1 MRRRLV
7 ALAIAVVLPLP
18 GLAAEVTV
26 QPGETLSQIAD
37 RLGISTSRLMKLNG
51 ITNPDHVESGSKL
64 TVPNSVSNSGRAK
77 GTSTLSNAKTTKVT
91 VKDGETLSE
100 IADRHGMSVNE
111 LVRLNDLSN
120 ADHVE
125 TGSTLRVKA
134 TAGGSSRSADG
145 SSSYRKGA
153 SQHVVQPGE
162 NLSTIAEGYG
172 VPMSRLVAI
181 NGLPDA
187 NHVEVGM
194 RLRLKGN
201 PPTSAAP
208 VAPSQRS
215 TSPAASAEAPPS
227 RSVAPTPETSP
238 RATTAPVVAPAMGAV
253 PRATV
258 PQSDAPSTVT
268 FPQTRPATGATAMA
282 SPVVASPVVANPVGA
297 SPVVARPV
305 VANPVVARPVV
316 ARPVVA
322 TPVVATPVVAR
333 PVMAKPVV
341 TAPAPRAS
349 VARASQAPV
358 SSVLPAEASSRTDWR
373 PYGPLQVDW
382 ANWQPMG
389 GSLVAPT
396 ISNKGETL
404 YLAINCS
411 ARKMNAT
418 SSNGDWKTW
427 EDPRANFEV
436 KLVNDRCRQSRL

>member
-37 RLGISTSRLMKLNG
+37 RLGISMTRLMKLNG

-64 TVPNSVSNSGRAK
+64 TVPNSGSSSGRAK
-77 GTSTLSNAKTTKVT
+77 GSSTSSTAKTTKVT

-134 TAGGSSRSADG
+134 TAVASSRAADG
-145 SSSYRKGA
+145 PSSYRKGA
-153 SQHVVQPGE
+153 SEHVVQPGQ
-162 NLSTIAEGYG
+162 NLSSIAEGYG

-181 NGLPDA
+181 NGLQDA

-208 VAPSQRS
+208 S
-215 TSPAASAEAPPS
+215 TEAPPS
-227 RSVAPTPETSP
+227 RSVAPAPEASPMATSP
-238 RATTAPVVAPAMGAV
+238 SATTAPVVAPA
-253 PRATV
+253 
-258 PQSDAPSTVT
+258 
-268 FPQTRPATGATAMA
+268 TAMA
-282 SPVVASPVVANPVGA
+282 NPVVASPIVA

-305 VANPVVARPVV
+305 VTRPVV
-316 ARPVVA
+316 T
-322 TPVVATPVVAR
+322 TPVV
-333 PVMAKPVV
+333 AKPVV

-349 VARASQAPV
+349 VARASQAPI
-358 SSVLPAEASSRTDWR
+358 SSVLPAEASNRTDWR

>member
-37 RLGISTSRLMKLNG
+37 RLGISMTRLMKLNG

-64 TVPNSVSNSGRAK
+64 TVPSSVSSSGRAK
-77 GTSTLSNAKTTKVT
+77 GASSSSNVNITKVT

-111 LVRLNDLSN
+111 LVRLNALSN

-134 TAGGSSRSADG
+134 SAVTSSRSADG
-145 SSSYRKGA
+145 PSSYRKGA

-181 NGLPDA
+181 NGLQDA

-201 PPTSAAP
+201 PPTSAA
-208 VAPSQRS
+208 AS
-215 TSPAASAEAPPS
+215 TEAPPS
-227 RSVAPTPETSP
+227 RSVAPAPETSP
-238 RATTAPVVAPAMGAV
+238 TATTAP
-253 PRATV
+253 
-258 PQSDAPSTVT
+258 QSEASSTVT
-268 FPQTRPATGATAMA
+268 IPQTRPATGTTAM
-282 SPVVASPVVANPVGA
+282 ANPVGA
-297 SPVVARPV
+297 SPVVANPVVASPIVARPV
-305 VANPVVARPVV
+305 VANPVL

-322 TPVVATPVVAR
+322 TPVVATPVVAT
-333 PVMAKPVV
+333 PVVAKPAV
-341 TAPAPRAS
+341 TAPAARAS
-349 VARASQAPV
+349 VARASQAPI
-358 SSVLPAEASSRTDWR
+358 SSGLPAEASNRTDWR

-427 EDPRANFEV
+427 EDPRASFEV

>member
-37 RLGISTSRLMKLNG
+37 RLGISMTRLMKLNG

-64 TVPNSVSNSGRAK
+64 TVPSSVSSSGRAK
-77 GTSTLSNAKTTKVT
+77 GTSTSSNANTTKVT

-111 LVRLNDLSN
+111 LVRLNALSN

-134 TAGGSSRSADG
+134 SAVASSRSADG
-145 SSSYRKGA
+145 PSSYRKGA

-181 NGLPDA
+181 NGLQDA

-201 PPTSAAP
+201 PPTSAA
-208 VAPSQRS
+208 AS
-215 TSPAASAEAPPS
+215 TEAPPN
-227 RSVAPTPETSP
+227 RSVAPAPETSP
-238 RATTAPVVAPAMGAV
+238 TATTAPVLAPAMGAV

-258 PQSDAPSTVT
+258 AQSDASSTVT
-268 FPQTRPATGATAMA
+268 LPQTRPATGTTAMA
-282 SPVVASPVVANPVGA
+282 NPVVASPLVA
-297 SPVVARPV
+297 S
-305 VANPVVARPVV
+305 PVV

-322 TPVVATPVVAR
+322 TPVVA
-333 PVMAKPVV
+333 KPVV
-341 TAPAPRAS
+341 TAPAARAS
-349 VARASQAPV
+349 VARASQAPI
-358 SSVLPAEASSRTDWR
+358 SSVLPAEASNRTDWR

-427 EDPRANFEV
+427 EDPRASFEV

>member
-37 RLGISTSRLMKLNG
+37 RLGISTARLMKLNG

-64 TVPNSVSNSGRAK
+64 TVPNSISSSGRAR
-77 GTSTLSNAKTTKVT
+77 GSSTSSNTKTTKVI

-134 TAGGSSRSADG
+134 SAVASSRSADG
-145 SSSYRKGA
+145 PSSYRKGA
-153 SQHVVQPGE
+153 SEHVVQPGQ

-208 VAPSQRS
+208 S
-215 TSPAASAEAPPS
+215 TEAPPR
-227 RSVAPTPETSP
+227 RSVAPAPETSP
-238 RATTAPVVAPAMGAV
+238 RATTAPVVAPAI
-253 PRATV
+253 
-258 PQSDAPSTVT
+258 
-268 FPQTRPATGATAMA
+268 AM
-282 SPVVASPVVANPVGA
+282 ANPVA
-297 SPVVARPV
+297 ARPVVVSPVVARPV
-305 VANPVVARPVV
+305 VASPVVTRPVLATPVVTTPVVAK
-316 ARPVVA
+316 PVVA
-322 TPVVATPVVAR
+322 TP
-333 PVMAKPVV
+333 
-341 TAPAPRAS
+341 APRTS

-358 SSVLPAEASSRTDWR
+358 SSVLPAEAASRTDWR

-427 EDPRANFEV
+427 EDPRAGFEV

>member
-1 MRRRLV
+1 
-7 ALAIAVVLPLP
+7 
-18 GLAAEVTV
+18 
-26 QPGETLSQIAD
+26 
-37 RLGISTSRLMKLNG
+37 
-51 ITNPDHVESGSKL
+51 
-64 TVPNSVSNSGRAK
+64 
-77 GTSTLSNAKTTKVT
+77 
-91 VKDGETLSE
+91 
-100 IADRHGMSVNE
+100 
-111 LVRLNDLSN
+111 
-120 ADHVE
+120 VE

-134 TAGGSSRSADG
+134 SAVSSSRSADG
-145 SSSYRKGA
+145 PSSYRKGA

-181 NGLPDA
+181 NGLQDA

-201 PPTSAAP
+201 PPTSAA
-208 VAPSQRS
+208 AS
-215 TSPAASAEAPPS
+215 TEAPPS
-227 RSVAPTPETSP
+227 RSVAPAPETSP
-238 RATTAPVVAPAMGAV
+238 TATTAP
-253 PRATV
+253 
-258 PQSDAPSTVT
+258 QSEASSTVT
-268 FPQTRPATGATAMA
+268 IPQTRPATGTTAMA
-282 SPVVASPVVANPVGA
+282 NPVVASPVVANPVVA
-297 SPVVARPV
+297 SPIVARPV
-305 VANPVVARPVV
+305 VANPVL

-322 TPVVATPVVAR
+322 TPVVATPVVAT
-333 PVMAKPVV
+333 PVVAKPAV
-341 TAPAPRAS
+341 TAPAARAS
-349 VARASQAPV
+349 VARASQAPI
-358 SSVLPAEASSRTDWR
+358 SSGLPAEASNRTDWR

-427 EDPRANFEV
+427 EDPRASFEV

>member
-37 RLGISTSRLMKLNG
+37 RLGISMTRLMKLNG

-64 TVPNSVSNSGRAK
+64 TVPSSVSSSGRAK
-77 GTSTLSNAKTTKVT
+77 GASSSSNVNTTKVT

-111 LVRLNDLSN
+111 LVRLNALSN

-134 TAGGSSRSADG
+134 SAVSSSRSADG
-145 SSSYRKGA
+145 PSSYRKGA

-181 NGLPDA
+181 NGLQDA

-201 PPTSAAP
+201 PPTSAA
-208 VAPSQRS
+208 AS
-215 TSPAASAEAPPS
+215 TEAPPS
-227 RSVAPTPETSP
+227 RSAAPAPETSP
-238 RATTAPVVAPAMGAV
+238 TATTAP
-253 PRATV
+253 
-258 PQSDAPSTVT
+258 QSDASSTVT
-268 FPQTRPATGATAMA
+268 VPQTRPATGTTAMA
-282 SPVVASPVVANPVGA
+282 SPVVASPVVANPVVA
-297 SPVVARPV
+297 NPIVARPV
-305 VANPVVARPVV
+305 VANPVL

-322 TPVVATPVVAR
+322 TPVVA
-333 PVMAKPVV
+333 KPAV
-341 TAPAPRAS
+341 TAPAARAS

-427 EDPRANFEV
+427 EDPRASFEV

>member
-37 RLGISTSRLMKLNG
+37 RLGVSMTRLMKLNG

-64 TVPNSVSNSGRAK
+64 TVPNSVSSSGRAK
-77 GTSTLSNAKTTKVT
+77 GTSTSSTAKTTKVT

-100 IADRHGMSVNE
+100 IADRYGMSVNE

-134 TAGGSSRSADG
+134 SAVASSGAADG
-145 SSSYRKGA
+145 PSSYRKGA
-153 SQHVVQPGE
+153 SEHVVQPGQ
-162 NLSTIAEGYG
+162 NLSSIAEGYG

-181 NGLPDA
+181 NGLQDA

-208 VAPSQRS
+208 S
-215 TSPAASAEAPPS
+215 TEAPPS
-227 RSVAPTPETSP
+227 RSVAPAPETSP
-238 RATTAPVVAPAMGAV
+238 RATSPSATTAPVVAPA
-253 PRATV
+253 
-258 PQSDAPSTVT
+258 
-268 FPQTRPATGATAMA
+268 TAMA
-282 SPVVASPVVANPVGA
+282 NPVVASPIVA

-305 VANPVVARPVV
+305 VTRPVV
-316 ARPVVA
+316 
-322 TPVVATPVVAR
+322 
-333 PVMAKPVV
+333 AKPVV

-349 VARASQAPV
+349 VARASQAPI
-358 SSVLPAEASSRTDWR
+358 SSVLPAEASNRTDWR

>member
-1 MRRRLV
+1 
-7 ALAIAVVLPLP
+7 
-18 GLAAEVTV
+18 
-26 QPGETLSQIAD
+26 
-37 RLGISTSRLMKLNG
+37 
-51 ITNPDHVESGSKL
+51 
-64 TVPNSVSNSGRAK
+64 
-77 GTSTLSNAKTTKVT
+77 
-91 VKDGETLSE
+91 
-100 IADRHGMSVNE
+100 MSVNE
-111 LVRLNDLSN
+111 LVRLNALSN

-134 TAGGSSRSADG
+134 SSVASSRSADG
-145 SSSYRKGA
+145 PSSYRKGS

-181 NGLPDA
+181 NGLQDA

-201 PPTSAAP
+201 PPTSAAS
-208 VAPSQRS
+208 VTPSQRS
-215 TSPAASAEAPPS
+215 SSPAPGTEPLPS
-227 RSVAPTPETSP
+227 RSVAPNPETSP
-238 RATTAPVVAPAMGAV
+238 RATTAPVVAPAMVAV

-258 PQSDAPSTVT
+258 PQSDAPSRVT
-268 FPQTRPATGATAMA
+268 LPQTRPATGTTATANPVVA
-282 SPVVASPVVANPVGA
+282 SPVVASPVVA
-297 SPVVARPV
+297 S
-305 VANPVVARPVV
+305 
-316 ARPVVA
+316 PVVA
-322 TPVVATPVVAR
+322 TPVA
-333 PVMAKPVV
+333 AKPVV

-349 VARASQAPV
+349 LARASQAPI
-358 SSVLPAEASSRTDWR
+358 SSVLPAEASNRTDWR

>member
-7 ALAIAVVLPLP
+7 ALAFALVLPLP

-37 RLGISTSRLMKLNG
+37 RLGISMTRLMKLNG

-64 TVPNSVSNSGRAK
+64 TVPNSVSSPGRAK
-77 GTSTLSNAKTTKVT
+77 GSSTSSTAKTTKVT

-134 TAGGSSRSADG
+134 SAVASSGAADG
-145 SSSYRKGA
+145 PSSYRKGA
-153 SQHVVQPGE
+153 SEHVVQPGQ
-162 NLSTIAEGYG
+162 NLSSIAEGYG

-181 NGLPDA
+181 NGLQDA

-208 VAPSQRS
+208 SR
-215 TSPAASAEAPPS
+215 EAPPS
-227 RSVAPTPETSP
+227 RSAAPAPEASPRATSP
-238 RATTAPVVAPAMGAV
+238 ATTAPVVAPG
-253 PRATV
+253 
-258 PQSDAPSTVT
+258 
-268 FPQTRPATGATAMA
+268 TAMA
-282 SPVVASPVVANPVGA
+282 NPVVASPIVASPIVA
-297 SPVVARPV
+297 SPVLARPV
-305 VANPVVARPVV
+305 VT
-316 ARPVVA
+316 RPVVA
-322 TPVVATPVVAR
+322 TPVVTTPVVATPVV
-333 PVMAKPVV
+333 AKPVV

-349 VARASQAPV
+349 VARASQAPI
-358 SSVLPAEASSRTDWR
+358 SSVLPAEASNRTDWR

>member
-7 ALAIAVVLPLP
+7 ALAFALVLPLP

-37 RLGISTSRLMKLNG
+37 RLGISMTRLMKLNG

-64 TVPNSVSNSGRAK
+64 TVPNSVSSPGRAK
-77 GTSTLSNAKTTKVT
+77 GSSTSSTAKTTKVT

-134 TAGGSSRSADG
+134 SAVASSGAADG
-145 SSSYRKGA
+145 PSSYRKGA
-153 SQHVVQPGE
+153 SEHVVQPGQ
-162 NLSTIAEGYG
+162 NLSSIAEGYG

-181 NGLPDA
+181 NGLQDA

-208 VAPSQRS
+208 SR
-215 TSPAASAEAPPS
+215 EAPPS
-227 RSVAPTPETSP
+227 RSAAPAPEASPRATSP
-238 RATTAPVVAPAMGAV
+238 ATTAPVVAPG
-253 PRATV
+253 
-258 PQSDAPSTVT
+258 
-268 FPQTRPATGATAMA
+268 TAMA
-282 SPVVASPVVANPVGA
+282 NPVVASPIVASPIVA
-297 SPVVARPV
+297 SPVLARPV
-305 VANPVVARPVV
+305 VT
-316 ARPVVA
+316 RPVVA
-322 TPVVATPVVAR
+322 TPVVATPVV
-333 PVMAKPVV
+333 AKPVV

-349 VARASQAPV
+349 VARASQAPI
-358 SSVLPAEASSRTDWR
+358 SSVLPAEASNRTDWR

>member
-37 RLGISTSRLMKLNG
+37 RLGISMTRLMKLNG

-64 TVPNSVSNSGRAK
+64 TVPSSVSSSGRAK
-77 GTSTLSNAKTTKVT
+77 GASSSSNVNTTKVT

-111 LVRLNDLSN
+111 LVRLNALSN

-134 TAGGSSRSADG
+134 SAVASSRSADG
-145 SSSYRKGA
+145 PSSYRKGA

-181 NGLPDA
+181 NGLQDA

-201 PPTSAAP
+201 PPTSAA
-208 VAPSQRS
+208 AS
-215 TSPAASAEAPPS
+215 TEAPPS
-227 RSVAPTPETSP
+227 RPVAPAPETSP
-238 RATTAPVVAPAMGAV
+238 TATTAP
-253 PRATV
+253 
-258 PQSDAPSTVT
+258 QSDASSTVT
-268 FPQTRPATGATAMA
+268 VPQTRPATGTTAMA
-282 SPVVASPVVANPVGA
+282 NPVVASPVVANPVVA
-297 SPVVARPV
+297 SPI
-305 VANPVVARPVV
+305 V

-322 TPVVATPVVAR
+322 TPVVA
-333 PVMAKPVV
+333 KPAV
-341 TAPAPRAS
+341 TAPAARAS
-349 VARASQAPV
+349 VARASQTPI
-358 SSVLPAEASSRTDWR
+358 SSGLPAEASNRTDWR

-427 EDPRANFEV
+427 EDPRASFEV

>member
-37 RLGISTSRLMKLNG
+37 RLGISMTRLMKLNG

-64 TVPNSVSNSGRAK
+64 TVPSSVSSSGRAK
-77 GTSTLSNAKTTKVT
+77 GTSTSSNANTTKVT

-100 IADRHGMSVNE
+100 IADRHGMSLNE
-111 LVRLNDLSN
+111 LVRLNALSN

-134 TAGGSSRSADG
+134 SAVASSRSADG
-145 SSSYRKGA
+145 PSSYRKGA

-181 NGLPDA
+181 NGLQDA

-201 PPTSAAP
+201 PPTSAA
-208 VAPSQRS
+208 AS
-215 TSPAASAEAPPS
+215 TEAPPN
-227 RSVAPTPETSP
+227 RSVAPAPETSP
-238 RATTAPVVAPAMGAV
+238 TATTAP
-253 PRATV
+253 
-258 PQSDAPSTVT
+258 QSDASSTVT
-268 FPQTRPATGATAMA
+268 LPQTRPATGTTAMA
-282 SPVVASPVVANPVGA
+282 NPVVASPLVA
-297 SPVVARPV
+297 S
-305 VANPVVARPVV
+305 PVV

-322 TPVVATPVVAR
+322 TPVVA
-333 PVMAKPVV
+333 KPVV
-341 TAPAPRAS
+341 TAPAARAN
-349 VARASQAPV
+349 VARASQAPI
-358 SSVLPAEASSRTDWR
+358 SSVLPAEASNRTDWR

-427 EDPRANFEV
+427 EDPRASFEV

>member
-7 ALAIAVVLPLP
+7 ALAIALVLPLP

-37 RLGISTSRLMKLNG
+37 RLGISMTRLMKLNG

-64 TVPNSVSNSGRAK
+64 TVPNSVSSSGQAK
-77 GTSTLSNAKTTKVT
+77 GSSTSSTAKTTKVT

-134 TAGGSSRSADG
+134 SAVASSGAADG
-145 SSSYRKGA
+145 PSSYRKGA
-153 SQHVVQPGE
+153 SEHVVQPGQ
-162 NLSTIAEGYG
+162 NLSSIAEGYG
-172 VPMSRLVAI
+172 VSMSRLVAI
-181 NGLPDA
+181 NGLQDA

-208 VAPSQRS
+208 SR
-215 TSPAASAEAPPS
+215 EAPPS
-227 RSVAPTPETSP
+227 RSAAPAPEASP
-238 RATTAPVVAPAMGAV
+238 RASAPVVAPA
-253 PRATV
+253 
-258 PQSDAPSTVT
+258 
-268 FPQTRPATGATAMA
+268 TAMANPVVANPVVANPVVA
-282 SPVVASPVVANPVGA
+282 SPVVASPVVA
-297 SPVVARPV
+297 RPV
-305 VANPVVARPVV
+305 VTTPVV

-322 TPVVATPVVAR
+322 TPVVA
-333 PVMAKPVV
+333 KPVV
-341 TAPAPRAS
+341 TTPAPRAS

-358 SSVLPAEASSRTDWR
+358 SSVLPAEASNRTDWR

>member
-64 TVPNSVSNSGRAK
+64 TVPNSVSSSGRAK
-77 GTSTLSNAKTTKVT
+77 GTSNSSNAATTKVT
-91 VKDGETLSE
+91 VKDGQTLSE
-100 IADRHGMSVNE
+100 IADRYGMSVNE
-111 LVRLNDLSN
+111 LMRLNDLSN

-134 TAGGSSRSADG
+134 SAVASSRSADG
-145 SSSYRKGA
+145 PSSYRKGA
-153 SQHVVQPGE
+153 REHVVQPGE

-215 TSPAASAEAPPS
+215 TSPAPSAAVPAS
-227 RSVAPTPETSP
+227 RSVAPTSEASP
-238 RATTAPVVAPAMGAV
+238 RATTAPVVAPAM
-253 PRATV
+253 
-258 PQSDAPSTVT
+258 
-268 FPQTRPATGATAMA
+268 ATGATAMA
-282 SPVVASPVVANPVGA
+282 NPVA
-297 SPVVARPV
+297 ANTVVARPV
-305 VANPVVARPVV
+305 AVS
-316 ARPVVA
+316 PVVA

-333 PVMAKPVV
+333 PVVAAPVVAKPIVA
-341 TAPAPRAS
+341 TPAPRTS

-427 EDPRANFEV
+427 EDPRAGFEV

>member
-1 MRRRLV
+1 MRRRLA
-7 ALAIAVVLPLP
+7 ALAIALVLPLP

-37 RLGISTSRLMKLNG
+37 RLGISTARLMKLNG

-64 TVPNSVSNSGRAK
+64 TVPNSVSTTGRAK
-77 GTSTLSNAKTTKVT
+77 GTGSSSSGPTTKVT

-111 LVRLNDLSN
+111 LMRLNDLSN

-134 TAGGSSRSADG
+134 GAVASSRSAEG
-145 SSSYRKGA
+145 PSSYRKGA
-153 SQHVVQPGE
+153 SEHVVQPGE
-162 NLSTIAEGYG
+162 NLSNIAEGYG
-172 VPMSRLVAI
+172 VPMGRLVAI
-181 NGLPDA
+181 NGLQDPD
-187 NHVEVGM
+187 HVEVGM

-201 PPTSAAP
+201 PPSSAAP
-208 VAPSQRS
+208 STEVAP
-215 TSPAASAEAPPS
+215 T
-227 RSVAPTPETSP
+227 RSVAPTPVTSP
-238 RATTAPVVAPAMGAV
+238 RATTAPVVATPMAAAV
-253 PRATV
+253 PRAA
-258 PQSDAPSTVT
+258 APSTVGLL
-268 FPQTRPATGATAMA
+268 QVRPATESTAM
-282 SPVVASPVVANPVGA
+282 V
-297 SPVVARPV
+297 RPV
-305 VANPVVARPVV
+305 VANPVVASPLV
-316 ARPVVA
+316 AKPVVA
-322 TPVVATPVVAR
+322 TP
-333 PVMAKPVV
+333 
-341 TAPAPRAS
+341 APRTT

-396 ISNKGETL
+396 ISAKGETL
-404 YLAINCS
+404 YVAINCS

-427 EDPRANFEV
+427 DDPRAGFEV
-436 KLVNDRCRQSRL
+436 KLVNDRCRQGRL

>member
-37 RLGISTSRLMKLNG
+37 RLGISMTRLMKLNG

-64 TVPNSVSNSGRAK
+64 TVPSSVSSSGRAK
-77 GTSTLSNAKTTKVT
+77 GTSTSSNANTTKVT

-111 LVRLNDLSN
+111 LVRLNALSN

-134 TAGGSSRSADG
+134 SAVASSRSADG
-145 SSSYRKGA
+145 PSSYRKGA
-153 SQHVVQPGE
+153 SQHMVQPGE

-181 NGLPDA
+181 NGLQDA

-208 VAPSQRS
+208 S
-215 TSPAASAEAPPS
+215 TEALPS
-227 RSVAPTPETSP
+227 RSEAPAPDASPRATSP
-238 RATTAPVVAPAMGAV
+238 SATTAPVVAPAVVAV

-268 FPQTRPATGATAMA
+268 LPQTRPATGTTAMA
-282 SPVVASPVVANPVGA
+282 NPVVASPLVA
-297 SPVVARPV
+297 S
-305 VANPVVARPVV
+305 PVV

-322 TPVVATPVVAR
+322 TPVV
-333 PVMAKPVV
+333 AKPVV

-349 VARASQAPV
+349 VARASQAPI
-358 SSVLPAEASSRTDWR
+358 SSVLPAEASNRTDWR

-427 EDPRANFEV
+427 EDPRASFEV

>member
-37 RLGISTSRLMKLNG
+37 RLGISMTRLMKLNG

-64 TVPNSVSNSGRAK
+64 TVPSSVSSSGRGK
-77 GTSTLSNAKTTKVT
+77 GASSSSTAKTTKVT

-134 TAGGSSRSADG
+134 SAVTSSRAADG
-145 SSSYRKGA
+145 PSSYRKGA
-153 SQHVVQPGE
+153 SEHVVQPGQ
-162 NLSTIAEGYG
+162 NLSSIAEGYG

-181 NGLPDA
+181 NGLQDA

-208 VAPSQRS
+208 SS
-215 TSPAASAEAPPS
+215 EAPPS
-227 RSVAPTPETSP
+227 RAVAPASEASPMATSP
-238 RATTAPVVAPAMGAV
+238 SATTAPVVAPA
-253 PRATV
+253 
-258 PQSDAPSTVT
+258 
-268 FPQTRPATGATAMA
+268 TAMANPVVASPIVA
-282 SPVVASPVVANPVGA
+282 SPVVASPVVA
-297 SPVVARPV
+297 RPV
-305 VANPVVARPVV
+305 VTRPVV
-316 ARPVVA
+316 T
-322 TPVVATPVVAR
+322 TPVV
-333 PVMAKPVV
+333 AKPVV

-349 VARASQAPV
+349 VARASQAPI
-358 SSVLPAEASSRTDWR
+358 SSVLPAEASNRTDWR

>member
-37 RLGISTSRLMKLNG
+37 RLGISMTRLMKLNG

-64 TVPNSVSNSGRAK
+64 TVPSSVSSSGRGK
-77 GTSTLSNAKTTKVT
+77 GASSSSTANTTKVT

-111 LVRLNDLSN
+111 LVRLNALSN

-134 TAGGSSRSADG
+134 SAVSSSRSADG
-145 SSSYRKGA
+145 PSSYRKGA

-181 NGLPDA
+181 NGLQDA

-201 PPTSAAP
+201 PPTSAA
-208 VAPSQRS
+208 AS
-215 TSPAASAEAPPS
+215 TEAPPS
-227 RSVAPTPETSP
+227 RSVAPAPETSP
-238 RATTAPVVAPAMGAV
+238 TATTAP
-253 PRATV
+253 
-258 PQSDAPSTVT
+258 QSDASSTVT
-268 FPQTRPATGATAMA
+268 IPQTRPATGTTAMA
-282 SPVVASPVVANPVGA
+282 SPVVASPVVANPVVA
-297 SPVVARPV
+297 NPIVARPV
-305 VANPVVARPVV
+305 VS
-316 ARPVVA
+316 
-322 TPVVATPVVAR
+322 TPVVATPVVA
-333 PVMAKPVV
+333 KPVV
-341 TAPAPRAS
+341 TAPAARAS
-349 VARASQAPV
+349 VARASQAPI
-358 SSVLPAEASSRTDWR
+358 SSVLPAEASNRTDWR

-427 EDPRANFEV
+427 EDPRASFEV

>member
-37 RLGISTSRLMKLNG
+37 RLGVSMTRLMKLNG

-64 TVPNSVSNSGRAK
+64 TVPNSVSSSGRAK
-77 GTSTLSNAKTTKVT
+77 GTSTSSTAKTTKVT

-134 TAGGSSRSADG
+134 SAVASSGAADG
-145 SSSYRKGA
+145 PSSYRKGA
-153 SQHVVQPGE
+153 SEHVVQPGQ
-162 NLSTIAEGYG
+162 NLSSIAEGYG

-181 NGLPDA
+181 NGLQDA

-201 PPTSAAP
+201 PPTSAA
-208 VAPSQRS
+208 SS
-215 TSPAASAEAPPS
+215 TEAPPS
-227 RSVAPTPETSP
+227 RSVAPAPETSP
-238 RATTAPVVAPAMGAV
+238 RATSPSATTAPVVAPA
-253 PRATV
+253 
-258 PQSDAPSTVT
+258 
-268 FPQTRPATGATAMA
+268 TAMANPVVA
-282 SPVVASPVVANPVGA
+282 SPVVASPVVASPIVA

-305 VANPVVARPVV
+305 VTRPVM
-316 ARPVVA
+316 A
-322 TPVVATPVVAR
+322 TPVVATPVVAK
-333 PVMAKPVV
+333 PVVSKPVV

-349 VARASQAPV
+349 VARASQAPI
-358 SSVLPAEASSRTDWR
+358 SSVLPAEASNRTDWR

>member
-1 MRRRLV
+1 V
-7 ALAIAVVLPLP
+7 A
-18 GLAAEVTV
+18 
-26 QPGETLSQIAD
+26 S
-37 RLGISTSRLMKLNG
+37 
-51 ITNPDHVESGSKL
+51 SG
-64 TVPNSVSNSGRAK
+64 A
-77 GTSTLSNAKTTKVT
+77 
-91 VKDGETLSE
+91 
-100 IADRHGMSVNE
+100 
-111 LVRLNDLSN
+111 
-120 ADHVE
+120 
-125 TGSTLRVKA
+125 
-134 TAGGSSRSADG
+134 ADG
-145 SSSYRKGA
+145 PSSYRKGA
-153 SQHVVQPGE
+153 SEHVVQPGQ
-162 NLSTIAEGYG
+162 NLSSIAEGYG

-181 NGLPDA
+181 NGLQDA

-208 VAPSQRS
+208 S
-215 TSPAASAEAPPS
+215 TEAPPS
-227 RSVAPTPETSP
+227 RSVAPASEASPMATSP
-238 RATTAPVVAPAMGAV
+238 IATTAPVVAPA
-253 PRATV
+253 
-258 PQSDAPSTVT
+258 
-268 FPQTRPATGATAMA
+268 TAMANPVVA
-282 SPVVASPVVANPVGA
+282 SPVVASPVVA
-297 SPVVARPV
+297 RPIITT
-305 VANPVVARPVV
+305 
-316 ARPVVA
+316 PVVA
-322 TPVVATPVVAR
+322 TPVVATPVVA
-333 PVMAKPVV
+333 KPIVA
-341 TAPAPRAS
+341 TPAPRTS

>member
-37 RLGISTSRLMKLNG
+37 RLGISMTRLMKLNG

-64 TVPNSVSNSGRAK
+64 TVPNSVSSSGRAQ
-77 GTSTLSNAKTTKVT
+77 GTSTSSNAKTTKVT

-111 LVRLNDLSN
+111 LVRLNALSN

-134 TAGGSSRSADG
+134 SSVASSRSADG
-145 SSSYRKGA
+145 PSSYRKGS

-181 NGLPDA
+181 NGLQDA

-201 PPTSAAP
+201 PPTSAAS
-208 VAPSQRS
+208 VTPSQRS
-215 TSPAASAEAPPS
+215 SSPAPGTEPLPS
-227 RSVAPTPETSP
+227 RSVAPNPETSP
-238 RATTAPVVAPAMGAV
+238 RATTAPVVAPAMVAV

-258 PQSDAPSTVT
+258 PQSDAPSRVT
-268 FPQTRPATGATAMA
+268 LPQTRPATGTTATANPLVANPVVA
-282 SPVVASPVVANPVGA
+282 SPVVASPVVA
-297 SPVVARPV
+297 
-305 VANPVVARPVV
+305 
-316 ARPVVA
+316 
-322 TPVVATPVVAR
+322 TPVA
-333 PVMAKPVV
+333 AKPVV

-349 VARASQAPV
+349 LARASQAPI
-358 SSVLPAEASSRTDWR
+358 SSVLPAEASNRTDWR

-427 EDPRANFEV
+427 EDPRASFEV

>member
-37 RLGISTSRLMKLNG
+37 RLGVSMTRLMKLNG

-64 TVPNSVSNSGRAK
+64 TVPNSVSSSGRAK
-77 GTSTLSNAKTTKVT
+77 GSSTSSTAKTTKVT

-134 TAGGSSRSADG
+134 SAVASSRAADG
-145 SSSYRKGA
+145 PSSYRKGA
-153 SQHVVQPGE
+153 SEHVVQPGQ
-162 NLSTIAEGYG
+162 NLSSIAEGYG

-181 NGLPDA
+181 NGLQDA

-208 VAPSQRS
+208 S
-215 TSPAASAEAPPS
+215 TEAPPS
-227 RSVAPTPETSP
+227 RAVAPASEASPMATSP
-238 RATTAPVVAPAMGAV
+238 SATTAPVVAPA
-253 PRATV
+253 
-258 PQSDAPSTVT
+258 
-268 FPQTRPATGATAMA
+268 TAMANPVVASPIVA
-282 SPVVASPVVANPVGA
+282 SPVVASPVVTT
-297 SPVVARPV
+297 PVVTRPV
-305 VANPVVARPVV
+305 VT
-316 ARPVVA
+316 RPVVA
-322 TPVVATPVVAR
+322 TPVVAKPVVS
-333 PVMAKPVV
+333 KPVV

-349 VARASQAPV
+349 VARASQAPI
-358 SSVLPAEASSRTDWR
+358 SSVLPAEASNRTDWR

>member
-7 ALAIAVVLPLP
+7 AFAIAVVLPLP

-37 RLGISTSRLMKLNG
+37 RLGISMTRLMKLNG

-64 TVPNSVSNSGRAK
+64 TVPNSGSSSGRAK
-77 GTSTLSNAKTTKVT
+77 GPSSSSTAKSVKVT

-134 TAGGSSRSADG
+134 SAVASSRSADG
-145 SSSYRKGA
+145 PSSYRKGA
-153 SQHVVQPGE
+153 SEHVVQPGQ

-181 NGLPDA
+181 NGLQDA
-187 NHVEVGM
+187 DHVEVGM

-215 TSPAASAEAPPS
+215 SSPAPSGEAPPS
-227 RSVAPTPETSP
+227 RSVAPGPETSP
-238 RATTAPVVAPAMGAV
+238 RATTAPVVAPAVVAV

-258 PQSDAPSTVT
+258 PQADAPSTVT
-268 FPQTRPATGATAMA
+268 FPQTRPATGTTAMA
-282 SPVVASPVVANPVGA
+282 NPVVASPIVA
-297 SPVVARPV
+297 SPTVARPV
-305 VANPVVARPVV
+305 VT
-316 ARPVVA
+316 RPVVA
-322 TPVVATPVVAR
+322 TPVVATPVV
-333 PVMAKPVV
+333 AKPVV

>member
-37 RLGISTSRLMKLNG
+37 RLGISMTRLMKLNG

-64 TVPNSVSNSGRAK
+64 TVPNSVSSSGRAK
-77 GTSTLSNAKTTKVT
+77 GSSTSSTAKTTKVT

-134 TAGGSSRSADG
+134 SAVASSGAADG
-145 SSSYRKGA
+145 PSSYRKGA
-153 SQHVVQPGE
+153 SEHVVQPGQ
-162 NLSTIAEGYG
+162 NLSSIAEGYG

-181 NGLPDA
+181 NGLQDA

-208 VAPSQRS
+208 S
-215 TSPAASAEAPPS
+215 TEAPPS
-227 RSVAPTPETSP
+227 RAVAPASEASPMATSP
-238 RATTAPVVAPAMGAV
+238 SATTAPVVAPA
-253 PRATV
+253 
-258 PQSDAPSTVT
+258 
-268 FPQTRPATGATAMA
+268 TAMANPVVASPIVA
-282 SPVVASPVVANPVGA
+282 SPVVASPVVA
-297 SPVVARPV
+297 RPV
-305 VANPVVARPVV
+305 VT
-316 ARPVVA
+316 
-322 TPVVATPVVAR
+322 TPVVTTPVV
-333 PVMAKPVV
+333 AKPVV

-349 VARASQAPV
+349 VARASQAPI
-358 SSVLPAEASSRTDWR
+358 SSVLPAEASNRTDWR

>member
-7 ALAIAVVLPLP
+7 ALAFALVLPLP

-37 RLGISTSRLMKLNG
+37 RLGISMTRLMKLNG

-64 TVPNSVSNSGRAK
+64 TVPSSVSSSGRAK
-77 GTSTLSNAKTTKVT
+77 GASSSSTANTTKVT

-111 LVRLNDLSN
+111 LVRLNALSN

-134 TAGGSSRSADG
+134 SAVSSSRSADG
-145 SSSYRKGA
+145 PSSYRKGA

-162 NLSTIAEGYG
+162 NLSSIAEGYG

-181 NGLPDA
+181 NGLQDA

-201 PPTSAAP
+201 PPTSAA
-208 VAPSQRS
+208 AS
-215 TSPAASAEAPPS
+215 TEAPPS
-227 RSVAPTPETSP
+227 RSAAPAPDASPRATSP
-238 RATTAPVVAPAMGAV
+238 SATTAPVLAPAVVAV

-268 FPQTRPATGATAMA
+268 LPQTRPATGTTAMA
-282 SPVVASPVVANPVGA
+282 SPLVASPLVVN
-297 SPVVARPV
+297 
-305 VANPVVARPVV
+305 PVV

-322 TPVVATPVVAR
+322 TPVVA
-333 PVMAKPVV
+333 KPVV
-341 TAPAPRAS
+341 TAPAARAS
-349 VARASQAPV
+349 VARASQAPI
-358 SSVLPAEASSRTDWR
+358 SSVLPAEAANRTDWR

-396 ISNKGETL
+396 ISSKGETL

-427 EDPRANFEV
+427 EDPRASFEV

>member
-37 RLGISTSRLMKLNG
+37 RLGISMTRLMKLNG

-64 TVPNSVSNSGRAK
+64 TVPSSVSSSGRAK
-77 GTSTLSNAKTTKVT
+77 GASSSSNVNTTKVT

-111 LVRLNDLSN
+111 LVRLNALSN

-134 TAGGSSRSADG
+134 SAVTSSRSADG
-145 SSSYRKGA
+145 PSSYRKGA

-181 NGLPDA
+181 NGLQDA

-201 PPTSAAP
+201 PPTSAA
-208 VAPSQRS
+208 AS
-215 TSPAASAEAPPS
+215 TEAPPS
-227 RSVAPTPETSP
+227 RSAAPAPETSP
-238 RATTAPVVAPAMGAV
+238 TATTAP
-253 PRATV
+253 
-258 PQSDAPSTVT
+258 QSDASSTVT
-268 FPQTRPATGATAMA
+268 VPQTRPATGTTAMA
-282 SPVVASPVVANPVGA
+282 NPVVASPVVANPVVA
-297 SPVVARPV
+297 SPI
-305 VANPVVARPVV
+305 V

-333 PVMAKPVV
+333 PVVARPAVATPVVAKPAV
-341 TAPAPRAS
+341 TAPAARAS
-349 VARASQAPV
+349 VARASQAPI
-358 SSVLPAEASSRTDWR
+358 SSGLPAEASNRTDWR

-427 EDPRANFEV
+427 EDPRASFEV

>member
-37 RLGISTSRLMKLNG
+37 RLGISMTRLMKLNG

-64 TVPNSVSNSGRAK
+64 TVPNSVSSSGRAQ
-77 GTSTLSNAKTTKVT
+77 GTSTSSNAKTTKVT

-111 LVRLNDLSN
+111 LVRLNALSN

-134 TAGGSSRSADG
+134 SAVASSRSADG
-145 SSSYRKGA
+145 PSSYRKGA

-181 NGLPDA
+181 NGLQDA

-194 RLRLKGN
+194 SLRLKGN
-201 PPTSAAP
+201 PPTSAAS
-208 VAPSQRS
+208 VTPSQRS
-215 TSPAASAEAPPS
+215 SSPAPGTEPLPS
-227 RSVAPTPETSP
+227 RSVAPNPETSP
-238 RATTAPVVAPAMGAV
+238 RATTAPVVAPAMVAV

-258 PQSDAPSTVT
+258 PQSDAPSRVT
-268 FPQTRPATGATAMA
+268 LPQTRPATGTTATANPVVA
-282 SPVVASPVVANPVGA
+282 SPVVASPVVA
-297 SPVVARPV
+297 SPVVAS
-305 VANPVVARPVV
+305 
-316 ARPVVA
+316 PVVA
-322 TPVVATPVVAR
+322 TPVA
-333 PVMAKPVV
+333 AKPVV

-349 VARASQAPV
+349 LARASQAPI
-358 SSVLPAEASSRTDWR
+358 SSVLPAEASNRTDWR

-427 EDPRANFEV
+427 EDPRASFEV

>member
-37 RLGISTSRLMKLNG
+37 RLGISMTRLMKLNG

-64 TVPNSVSNSGRAK
+64 TVPNSVSSSGRAK
-77 GTSTLSNAKTTKVT
+77 GSSTSSTAKTTKVT

-134 TAGGSSRSADG
+134 SAVASSGAADG
-145 SSSYRKGA
+145 PSSYRKGA
-153 SQHVVQPGE
+153 SEHVVQPGQ
-162 NLSTIAEGYG
+162 NLSSIAEGYG

-181 NGLPDA
+181 NGLQDA

-208 VAPSQRS
+208 S
-215 TSPAASAEAPPS
+215 TEAPPS
-227 RSVAPTPETSP
+227 RSVAPASEATSP
-238 RATTAPVVAPAMGAV
+238 MATRPSATTAPVVAPA
-253 PRATV
+253 TV
-258 PQSDAPSTVT
+258 MANPVV
-268 FPQTRPATGATAMA
+268 A
-282 SPVVASPVVANPVGA
+282 SPVVASPVVASPVVA

-305 VANPVVARPVV
+305 VT
-316 ARPVVA
+316 RPVVA
-322 TPVVATPVVAR
+322 TPVVATPVV
-333 PVMAKPVV
+333 AKPVV

-349 VARASQAPV
+349 VARASQAPI
-358 SSVLPAEASSRTDWR
+358 SSVLPAEASNRTDWR

>member
-7 ALAIAVVLPLP
+7 ALAIALVLPLP

-37 RLGISTSRLMKLNG
+37 RLGISMTRLMKLNG

-64 TVPNSVSNSGRAK
+64 TVPNSVSSSGRAK
-77 GTSTLSNAKTTKVT
+77 GSSTSSTAKTTKVT

-134 TAGGSSRSADG
+134 SAVASSGAADG
-145 SSSYRKGA
+145 PSSYRKGA
-153 SQHVVQPGE
+153 SEHVVQPGQ
-162 NLSTIAEGYG
+162 NLSSIAEGYG

-181 NGLPDA
+181 NGLQDA

-208 VAPSQRS
+208 SR
-215 TSPAASAEAPPS
+215 EAPPS
-227 RSVAPTPETSP
+227 RSAAPAPEASPRATSP
-238 RATTAPVVAPAMGAV
+238 ATTAPVVAPG
-253 PRATV
+253 
-258 PQSDAPSTVT
+258 
-268 FPQTRPATGATAMA
+268 TAMA
-282 SPVVASPVVANPVGA
+282 NPVVASPIVASPIVA
-297 SPVVARPV
+297 SPVLARPV
-305 VANPVVARPVV
+305 VT
-316 ARPVVA
+316 RPVVA
-322 TPVVATPVVAR
+322 TPVVTTPVVATPVV
-333 PVMAKPVV
+333 AKPVV

-349 VARASQAPV
+349 VARASQAPI
-358 SSVLPAEASSRTDWR
+358 SSVLPAEASNRTDWR

>member
-7 ALAIAVVLPLP
+7 AFAIAVVLPLP

-37 RLGISTSRLMKLNG
+37 RLGVSMTRLMKLNG

-64 TVPNSVSNSGRAK
+64 TVPNSGSSSGRAK
-77 GTSTLSNAKTTKVT
+77 GPSSSSTAKTVKVT

-100 IADRHGMSVNE
+100 IAARHGMSVNE

-125 TGSTLRVKA
+125 SGSTLRVKA
-134 TAGGSSRSADG
+134 SAVASSRSAAG
-145 SSSYRKGA
+145 PSSYRKGA
-153 SQHVVQPGE
+153 SEHVVQPGQ
-162 NLSTIAEGYG
+162 NLSSIAEGYG

-181 NGLPDA
+181 NGLQDA

-201 PPTSAAP
+201 PPTSAA
-208 VAPSQRS
+208 SS
-215 TSPAASAEAPPS
+215 TEAPPS
-227 RSVAPTPETSP
+227 RAVAPATEASP
-238 RATTAPVVAPAMGAV
+238 RATTAPVVAPA
-253 PRATV
+253 
-258 PQSDAPSTVT
+258 
-268 FPQTRPATGATAMA
+268 TAIA
-282 SPVVASPVVANPVGA
+282 NPVVANPVVA

-305 VANPVVARPVV
+305 VTT
-316 ARPVVA
+316 PVVA
-322 TPVVATPVVAR
+322 TPVVATPVVTR
-333 PVMAKPVV
+333 PVVATPVVAKPVV
-341 TAPAPRAS
+341 TTQAPRAS

-358 SSVLPAEASSRTDWR
+358 GSALPAEASSRTDWR

>member
-37 RLGISTSRLMKLNG
+37 RLGVSMTRLMKLNG

-64 TVPNSVSNSGRAK
+64 TVPNSVSSSGRAK
-77 GTSTLSNAKTTKVT
+77 GTSTSSTAKTIKVT

-100 IADRHGMSVNE
+100 IADRYGMSVNE

-134 TAGGSSRSADG
+134 SAVASYGAADG
-145 SSSYRKGA
+145 PSSYRKGA
-153 SQHVVQPGE
+153 SEHVVQPGQ
-162 NLSTIAEGYG
+162 NLSSIAEGYG

-181 NGLPDA
+181 NGLQDA

-208 VAPSQRS
+208 S
-215 TSPAASAEAPPS
+215 TEAPPS
-227 RSVAPTPETSP
+227 RAVAP
-238 RATTAPVVAPAMGAV
+238 
-253 PRATV
+253 
-258 PQSDAPSTVT
+258 
-268 FPQTRPATGATAMA
+268 ATAMA
-282 SPVVASPVVANPVGA
+282 NPVVASPVVAT
-297 SPVVARPV
+297 PVVTTPVVTTPVVTRPV
-305 VANPVVARPVV
+305 VT
-316 ARPVVA
+316 RPVVA
-322 TPVVATPVVAR
+322 TPVVTTPVV
-333 PVMAKPVV
+333 AKPVV

-349 VARASQAPV
+349 VARASQAPI
-358 SSVLPAEASSRTDWR
+358 SSVLPAEASNRTDWR

>member
-37 RLGISTSRLMKLNG
+37 RLGISMTRLMKLNG

-64 TVPNSVSNSGRAK
+64 TVPNSVSSSGRAK
-77 GTSTLSNAKTTKVT
+77 GSSTSSTAKTTKVT

-134 TAGGSSRSADG
+134 SAVASSGAADG
-145 SSSYRKGA
+145 PSSYRKGA
-153 SQHVVQPGE
+153 SEHVVQPGQ
-162 NLSTIAEGYG
+162 NLSSIAEGYG
-172 VPMSRLVAI
+172 VPMSRLVGI
-181 NGLPDA
+181 NGLQDA

-208 VAPSQRS
+208 SR
-215 TSPAASAEAPPS
+215 EAPPS
-227 RSVAPTPETSP
+227 RSAAPAPEASPRATSP
-238 RATTAPVVAPAMGAV
+238 ATTAPVVAPG
-253 PRATV
+253 
-258 PQSDAPSTVT
+258 
-268 FPQTRPATGATAMA
+268 TAMA
-282 SPVVASPVVANPVGA
+282 NPVVASPIVASPIVA
-297 SPVVARPV
+297 SPVLARPV
-305 VANPVVARPVV
+305 VTRPVV
-316 ARPVVA
+316 ATPVVTTPVVA
-322 TPVVATPVVAR
+322 TPVVATPVV
-333 PVMAKPVV
+333 AKPVV

-349 VARASQAPV
+349 VARASQAPI
-358 SSVLPAEASSRTDWR
+358 SSVLPAEASNRTDWR

>member
-37 RLGISTSRLMKLNG
+37 RLGISMTRLMKLNG

-64 TVPNSVSNSGRAK
+64 TVPSSVSSSGRAK
-77 GTSTLSNAKTTKVT
+77 GASSSSNVNTTKVT

-111 LVRLNDLSN
+111 LVRLNALSN

-134 TAGGSSRSADG
+134 SAVTSSRSADG
-145 SSSYRKGA
+145 PSSYRKGA

-181 NGLPDA
+181 NGLQDA

-201 PPTSAAP
+201 PPTSAA
-208 VAPSQRS
+208 AS
-215 TSPAASAEAPPS
+215 TEAPPS
-227 RSVAPTPETSP
+227 RSAAPAPETSP
-238 RATTAPVVAPAMGAV
+238 TATTAP
-253 PRATV
+253 
-258 PQSDAPSTVT
+258 QSDASSTVT
-268 FPQTRPATGATAMA
+268 VPQTRPATGTTAMA
-282 SPVVASPVVANPVGA
+282 SPVVASPVVANPVVA
-297 SPVVARPV
+297 NPIVARPV

-316 ARPVVA
+316 A
-322 TPVVATPVVAR
+322 TPVVA
-333 PVMAKPVV
+333 KPAV
-341 TAPAPRAS
+341 TAPAARAS

-358 SSVLPAEASSRTDWR
+358 SSVLPAEASNRTDWR

-427 EDPRANFEV
+427 EDPRASFEV

>member
-37 RLGISTSRLMKLNG
+37 RLGISMTRLMKLNG

-64 TVPNSVSNSGRAK
+64 TVPSSVSSSGRSK
-77 GTSTLSNAKTTKVT
+77 GPSSSSNVNTTKVT

-111 LVRLNDLSN
+111 LVRLNALSN

-134 TAGGSSRSADG
+134 SAVTSSRSADG
-145 SSSYRKGA
+145 PSSYRKGA

-181 NGLPDA
+181 NGLQDA

-201 PPTSAAP
+201 PPTSAA
-208 VAPSQRS
+208 AS
-215 TSPAASAEAPPS
+215 TEAPPS
-227 RSVAPTPETSP
+227 RSVAPASETSP
-238 RATTAPVVAPAMGAV
+238 TATTAP
-253 PRATV
+253 
-258 PQSDAPSTVT
+258 QSDASSTVT
-268 FPQTRPATGATAMA
+268 IPQTRPATGTTAMA
-282 SPVVASPVVANPVGA
+282 NPVVASPVVANPVVA
-297 SPVVARPV
+297 SPIVARPV
-305 VANPVVARPVV
+305 VANPVL

-322 TPVVATPVVAR
+322 TPVVATPVVAT
-333 PVMAKPVV
+333 PVVAKPAV
-341 TAPAPRAS
+341 TAPAAKAS
-349 VARASQAPV
+349 VARASQAPI
-358 SSVLPAEASSRTDWR
+358 SSGLPAEASNRTDWR

-427 EDPRANFEV
+427 EDPRASFEV

>member
-37 RLGISTSRLMKLNG
+37 RLGVSMTRLMKLNG

-64 TVPNSVSNSGRAK
+64 TVPNSVSSSGRAK
-77 GTSTLSNAKTTKVT
+77 GSSTSSTAKTTKVT

-134 TAGGSSRSADG
+134 SAVASSRAADG
-145 SSSYRKGA
+145 PSSYRKGA
-153 SQHVVQPGE
+153 SEHVVQPGQ
-162 NLSTIAEGYG
+162 NLSSIAEGYG

-181 NGLPDA
+181 NGLQDA

-208 VAPSQRS
+208 S
-215 TSPAASAEAPPS
+215 TEAPPS
-227 RSVAPTPETSP
+227 RSVAPASEASPMATSP
-238 RATTAPVVAPAMGAV
+238 IATTAPVVAPA
-253 PRATV
+253 
-258 PQSDAPSTVT
+258 
-268 FPQTRPATGATAMA
+268 TAMANPVVA
-282 SPVVASPVVANPVGA
+282 SPVVASPVVA
-297 SPVVARPV
+297 RPIIT
-305 VANPVVARPVV
+305 
-316 ARPVVA
+316 
-322 TPVVATPVVAR
+322 TPVVATPVVA
-333 PVMAKPVV
+333 KPIVA
-341 TAPAPRAS
+341 TPAPRTS

>member
-7 ALAIAVVLPLP
+7 ALAIALVLPLP

-37 RLGISTSRLMKLNG
+37 RLGISMTRLMKLNG

-64 TVPNSVSNSGRAK
+64 TVPNSVSSSGRAK
-77 GTSTLSNAKTTKVT
+77 GSSTSSTAKTTKVT

-134 TAGGSSRSADG
+134 SAVASSGAADG
-145 SSSYRKGA
+145 PSSYRKGA
-153 SQHVVQPGE
+153 SEHVVQPGQ
-162 NLSTIAEGYG
+162 NLSSIAEGYG

-181 NGLPDA
+181 NGLQDA

-208 VAPSQRS
+208 SR
-215 TSPAASAEAPPS
+215 EAPPS
-227 RSVAPTPETSP
+227 RSAAPAPEASPRATSP
-238 RATTAPVVAPAMGAV
+238 ATTAPVVAPG
-253 PRATV
+253 
-258 PQSDAPSTVT
+258 
-268 FPQTRPATGATAMA
+268 TAMA
-282 SPVVASPVVANPVGA
+282 NPVVASPIVA
-297 SPVVARPV
+297 SPVLARPV
-305 VANPVVARPVV
+305 VT
-316 ARPVVA
+316 RPVVA
-322 TPVVATPVVAR
+322 TPVVTTPVVATPVV
-333 PVMAKPVV
+333 AKPVV

-349 VARASQAPV
+349 VARASQAPI
-358 SSVLPAEASSRTDWR
+358 SSVLPAEASNRTDWR